1 MTPRASRESELLQR
15 KTASMLAKPAKRSAQ
30 ASMLLTM
37 LAALLSLGAL
47 FLLTASTQAGAASAS
62 GAAKPTVV
70 LVHGAWADASGW
82 SEVTRRLQKEGYR
95 VLAPAIPLRSLDG
108 DVAYLQSI
116 LAQEKGPFVVVGHSY
131 GGAVITNA
139 AAGNPDV
146 NALVYVNGF
155 VPDTG
160 EDILHLAGE
169 GSLVPSSIEFKGY
182 PPFGPADV
190 DIYIKPENFR
200 ETLAGDLP
208 KKVAAVLAVT
218 QRPLSLA
225 AATGPTT
232 ATAWK
237 TIRSWYLLGTEDRTI
252 TPAAQRFMAERAG
265 ATIEEVKASHLSLV
279 SRPGEVTKL
288 IEQAAAA
295 TSRG

>member
-1 MTPRASRESELLQR
+1 
-15 KTASMLAKPAKRSAQ
+15 MLAKAAKRSAQ
-30 ASMLLTM
+30 ASMLLTL
-37 LAALLSLGAL
+37 LAALLGLGAL
-47 FLLTASTQAGAASAS
+47 LLTASTQAGAASPS

-82 SEVTRRLQKEGYR
+82 SEVTTRLQKDGYR

-169 GSLVPSSIEFKGY
+169 ASLVPSSIEFKGY
-182 PPFGPADV
+182 PPFGPNDV

-200 ETLAGDLP
+200 ETLAGDLS

-232 ATAWK
+232 ATAWR

-265 ATIEEVKASHLSLV
+265 ATIEEVKASHLSLI
-279 SRPGEVTKL
+279 SRPSEVTKL

-295 TSRG
+295 SSRG